1 MQTLL
6 PLAEQVALLLKQRR
20 ETISVAE
27 SSTGVLVSAALQLL
41 QRRLSD

>member
-6 PLAEQVALLLKQRR
+6 PPVEQVALLLNAHRK
-20 ETISVAE
+20 TIAVAE
-27 SSTGVLVSAALQLL
+27 SSAGGLLSAALQLL